1 MSNFI
6 EYNNNRYIES
16 QNIKIFPCAYR
27 GYYNNVSGETAVI
40 DPEARSN
47 TETNFTETFHKLSA
61 NKESY
66 VVSWDKD
73 NAILKCVIGGYYIEV
88 YNHNTLEDWFKDP
101 TGKCLP
107 YYLCITTSPVDLGTD
122 GTVDGD
128 RKTRLLASFADT
140 PNYLDIKVG
149 TQYIFTGLTLKTEVE
164 MNEDLS
170 ITAKLAPFIAE
181 YHYEESGVVSE
192 DNPQVGKY
200 YKKNNTDYVKITAS
214 MTNPPAFNTQ
224 VYYRTE
230 IQKLNPMQLAITSLL
245 DTAEGNYSLRMIE
258 DQVQPE
264 NGNSYFNTTVATGDY
279 AVALGRH
286 TEAAGLASTALGDST
301 KATGEGALSAG
312 SNTTASGKYSLTT
325 GNSTEAKADGAV
337 ALGEYTKATA
347 ANQVVIGKYNKID
360 ADQAFIIANGT
371 SSRTDNANKFTVAYN
386 GDVTSKGKLNISG
399 KADVRGEMKVGGA
412 ISTDSTLT
420 TKGAITANGSASNDL
435 ILGSNES
442 GGHYGSI
449 SIYGEDTKKVFFAN
463 KEGTLSVAGKVKS
476 STTQS
481 ADDNTTLTT
490 KDYVEWYVNTA
501 ISNGIV
507 GKADATT
514 VATDLTAAVSAAKTE
529 LKAHVSE
536 ELSKAIAAAKNEVAN
551 NMTEAFAEK
560 TNTAPT
566 SGNGNGKYVQ
576 SVTQANGQISAVEGT
591 FVNSI
596 SSSNTD
602 DAPTSAAVYS
612 HVASHVATEISKIWH
627 SKCAT
632 KTSKDNTK
640 YNLQALVLDAV
651 YPKGSIYMQ
660 YLSEDDATPTSCP
673 LEATLPGSEWTL
685 IEGGRFLRAVGA
697 AAEGPTV
704 KKGETGGSPDLK
716 LLQHTHKYAN
726 DATTVSGGA
735 HQHML
740 GIKASKTGQDWW
752 EGFEGNCG
760 DTYSGWVIENT
771 IADETELAAMLNK
784 GDTKPLDKGT
794 LKKRFGDHSHN
805 LPSITSAGELT
816 SGTNANL
823 PPYIAVYMWR
833 RTK

>member
-6 EYNNNRYIES
+6 EYKSNRYIES

-27 GYYNNVSGETAVI
+27 GYYNNASGETAVI

-61 NKESY
+61 NKASY
-66 VVSWDKD
+66 VVSWDKL
-73 NAILKCVIGGYYIEV
+73 NSILKCVIGGYYIEI
-88 YNHNTLEDWFKDP
+88 YNHNTLEDWFEDP
-101 TGKCLP
+101 TGECTP

-122 GTVDGD
+122 STVDGD

-140 PNYLDIKVG
+140 PNYLDVKIG
-149 TQYIFTGLTLKTEVE
+149 TQYVFTGLALKTEVE
-164 MNEDLS
+164 VNEDLS

-214 MTNPPAFNTQ
+214 MANPPAFNTQ
-224 VYYRTE
+224 VYSRTE
-230 IQKLNPMQLAITSLL
+230 IQKLNPTQLAITSLL

-264 NGNSYFNTTVATGDY
+264 RGDSYSNTTVATGDY

-312 SNTTASGKYSLTT
+312 SNTTASGKYSFTT

-337 ALGEYTKATA
+337 ALGEYTRATA
-347 ANQVVIGKYNKID
+347 ANQVVIGKYNKTD
-360 ADQAFIIANGT
+360 PNQAFIIANGT
-371 SSRTDNANKFTVAYN
+371 PSRTDNANKFTVGYN

-399 KADVRGEMKVGGA
+399 QADIQGEMKVKGA
-412 ISTDSTLT
+412 ISTDATLT
-420 TKGAITANGSASNDL
+420 TKGNITADGLTNNDL
-435 ILGSNES
+435 VLGSKTPGS
-442 GGHYGSI
+442 YGSI
-449 SIYGEDTKKVFFAN
+449 SIYGTEDKKVFFAN

-476 STTQS
+476 STTKS

-514 VATDLTAAVSAAKTE
+514 VATDLTAAVNAAKTE

-536 ELSKAIAAAKNEVAN
+536 ELSKAIAAAKDEVAN
-551 NMTEAFAEK
+551 NMTEAFAER

-591 FVNSI
+591 FVESI
-596 SSSNTD
+596 SSSNTS
-602 DAPTSAAVYS
+602 DAPTSAAVYN
-612 HVASHVATEISKIWH
+612 HVATEISKIWYGN
-627 SKCAT
+627 CA
-632 KTSKDNTK
+632 KQTSTDNTK
-640 YNLQALVLDAV
+640 YNLQSLVLDAV

-660 YLSEDDATPTSCP
+660 YLSTTDTAPTSCP

-704 KKGETGGSPDLK
+704 EKGETGGSPNLK

-726 DATTVSGGA
+726 NATTISGGA

-740 GIKASKTGQDWW
+740 GIKASKTGEDWW

-760 DTYSGWVIENT
+760 DTYKGWVIENT
-771 IADETELAAMLNK
+771 IANETELNTMLAK
-784 GDTKPLDKGT
+784 GDTKPLDKGS
-794 LKKRFGDHSHN
+794 LKKCYGEHSHT
-805 LPSITSAGELT
+805 LPSITSAGELS

>member
-6 EYNNNRYIES
+6 EYKNNRYIES

-101 TGKCLP
+101 TGKCSP

-122 GTVDGD
+122 STADGD

-140 PNYLDIKVG
+140 PNYLDIKIE

-164 MNEDLS
+164 VNEDPS

-181 YHYEESGVVSE
+181 YHYEESGIVSE
-192 DNPQVGKY
+192 DNPQIGKY

-230 IQKLNPMQLAITSLL
+230 IQKLNPTQLAITSLL

-264 NGNSYFNTTVATGDY
+264 RGDSYSNTTVATGDY

-301 KATGEGALSAG
+301 KATGEGALSTG

-360 ADQAFIIANGT
+360 AAQAFIIANGT
-371 SSRTDNANKFTVAYN
+371 SSRTDNANKFTVGYN
-386 GDVTSKGKLNISG
+386 GDVTSKGNLNISG

-420 TKGAITANGSASNDL
+420 TKGAITANGSVSNDL

-501 ISNGIV
+501 ISSGIAE
-507 GKADATT
+507 KADSTT
-514 VATDLTAAVSAAKTE
+514 VAANLTAAVDAAKTE
-529 LKAHVSE
+529 LKTYISN
-536 ELSKAIAAAKNEVAN
+536 ELSTAISAAKNEVAE
-551 NMTEAFAEK
+551 NMTNAFAQRI
-560 TNTAPT
+560 NTTPE
-566 SGNGNGKYVQ
+566 SGDGNGKYVQ
-576 SVTQANGQISAVEGT
+576 SVTQADGQISTVEGT
-591 FVNSI
+591 FTNSI
-596 SSSNTD
+596 SSSNTS
-602 DAPTSAAVYS
+602 DAPTSAAVYNY
-612 HVASHVATEISKIWH
+612 VATEISKIWYG
-627 SKCAT
+627 KCANQ
-632 KTSKDNTK
+632 KSSDNTK
-640 YNLQALVLDAV
+640 HSLQALVLDAV

-660 YLSEDDATPTSCP
+660 YLSSTDAEPTACP
-673 LEATLPGSEWTL
+673 LVASLPDSEWTL

-697 AAEGPTV
+697 AESGSTV
-704 KKGETGGSPDLK
+704 TKGETGGSPDAIVVS
-716 LLQHTHKYAN
+716 HTHSYTS
-726 DATTVSGGA
+726 DAKTTDEDGNHSHKVTVPGRP
-735 HQHML
+735 
-740 GIKASKTGQDWW
+740 TGVGDYT
-752 EGFEGNCG
+752 GFEPHAG
-760 DTYSGWVIENT
+760 DPVKGDQTLSTTTNGKHSHTLPT
-771 IADETELAAMLNK
+771 IAT
-784 GDTKPLDKGT
+784 
-794 LKKRFGDHSHN
+794 
-805 LPSITSAGELT
+805 AGE
-816 SGTNANL
+816 SGTGKNL